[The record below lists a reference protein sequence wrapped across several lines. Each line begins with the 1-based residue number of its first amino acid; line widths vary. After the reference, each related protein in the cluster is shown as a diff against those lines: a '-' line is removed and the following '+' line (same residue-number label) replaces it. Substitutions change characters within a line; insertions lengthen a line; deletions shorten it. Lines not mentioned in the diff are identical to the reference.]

1 MQQLILVIHVLVAI
15 AIVALVLV
23 QHGKGAD
30 VGAAFGAGASNTM
43 FGSQGSTSFLMKVT
57 GLCAAV
63 FFATSLT
70 LGYMNSTVVR
80 GNKSLLDLPDTAPVK
95 TVPVKTIPAI
105 PSSGSRKISKMPTS
119 GTSADSFT
127 PSLPASSQQKGK

>member
-1 MQQLILVIHVLVAI
+1 MCDRANMQQLILVIHVLVAA
-15 AIVALVLV
+15 AIVALVLI

-57 GLCAAV
+57 AALAAV

-70 LGYMNSTVVR
+70 LGYMNSHVVKR
-80 GNKSLLDLPDTAPVK
+80 NGLLDLPDTAPVTMPMK
-95 TVPVKTIPAI
+95 KVQQSQPITK
-105 PSSGSRKISKMPTS
+105 SGA
-119 GTSADSFT
+119 ADSFT
-127 PSLPASSQQKGK
+127 PSLPATGSDQSGGK

>member
-1 MQQLILVIHVLVAI
+1 MQQLILVIHVLVAA

-57 GLCAAV
+57 AGLAAV

-70 LGYMNSTVVR
+70 LGYMNSHAVKR
-80 GNKSLLDLPDTAPVK
+80 NDILDLPNTAPAV
-95 TVPVKTIPAI
+95 TLPVKTIQKNQSVQQPTQ
-105 PSSGSRKISKMPTS
+105 TS
-119 GTSADSFT
+119 GADGSFT
-127 PSLPASSQQKGK
+127 PSLPTTGNSQSGGKQ

>member
-1 MQQLILVIHVLVAI
+1 MQQLILVIHVMVAI

-57 GLCAAV
+57 GLLAAV

-70 LGYMNSTVVR
+70 LGYMNSHGVKN
-80 GNKSLLDLPDTAPVK
+80 NKGLLDLPDSTNPVQSMPINK
-95 TVPVKTIPAI
+95 PVI
-105 PSSGSRKISKMPTS
+105 PSSTQSVG
-119 GTSADSFT
+119 GNADSFT
-127 PSLPASSQQKGK
+127 PSLPASQKQKSN